1 MKKISIAI
9 DGPAGAGKSTI
20 AKLIAEK
27 LSLNYV
33 DTGAMYRTIALFFH
47 DNNII
52 DYDKIN
58 MNDLLEKIDIE
69 IKYENHEQINYLN
82 GKNINNYIRTS
93 EISNIA
99 SSIAIYKEVRDKLV
113 NIQRQI
119 VLLNDVVMDGRDI
132 GTHVIPDAT
141 LKIYLNAS
149 IEERAYRR
157 YLDLKEK
164 GIDEKLDEIKSDI
177 AKRDNRDMNR
187 EFAPLVKAVDAY
199 EINTTNLDINEVVDK
214 IMTLMKFEEM

>member
-20 AKLIAEK
+20 AKLLAEK

-58 MNDLLEKIDIE
+58 MNDILEKIDIE
-69 IKYENHEQINYLN
+69 INYENHEQINYLN

-93 EISNIA
+93 EISNMA

-113 NIQRQI
+113 DIQRQI
-119 VLLNDVVMDGRDI
+119 VLLNNVVMDGRDI
-132 GTHVIPDAT
+132 GTYVIPDAT

-164 GIDEKLDEIKSDI
+164 GIDEKLDEIKNDI

-187 EFAPLVKAVDAY
+187 EFAPLAKADDAY
-199 EINTTNLDINEVVDK
+199 EINTTNLGINDVVDK
-214 IMTLMKFEEM
+214 IMALMEFEEM

>member
-20 AKLIAEK
+20 AKLLAEK

-58 MNDLLEKIDIE
+58 MNDILEKIDIQ
-69 IKYENHEQINYLN
+69 INYENHEQINYLN

-93 EISNIA
+93 EISNMA

-113 NIQRQI
+113 DIQRQI
-119 VLLNDVVMDGRDI
+119 VLLNNVVMDGRDI
-132 GTHVIPDAT
+132 GTYVIPDAT

-164 GIDEKLDEIKSDI
+164 GIDEKLDEIKNDI

-187 EFAPLVKAVDAY
+187 EFAPLAKADDAY
-199 EINTTNLDINEVVDK
+199 EINTTNLGINDVVDK
-214 IMTLMKFEEM
+214 IMALMEFEEM